1 MGPRTVATLLEFE
14 RNVIPVVNSLRELR
28 SRARGRDGEPAGG
41 ATAGSDEEIRFAV
54 DALRTAVENLHG
66 LMPEQQIAATC
77 ENLRAWQ
84 EAGCEGVPQFD
95 STRDAVPAP
104 EDGEAAAFVGPVTL
118 PNSDRHDVHIEAFS
132 VIRQDPDST
141 PLLQA
146 TYPHPKAV
154 FQSTRLLSASRGLRE
169 GNCVVFFP
177 ENIPAAT
184 RCTDQNFAWFFFNR
198 HTEIYAH
205 TLAIT
210 ERLCGPGSPFTGEDE
225 LVSAEVDPED
235 TYQARCVWGY
245 LHDYFHHTGPR
256 PLDQHLAIKTTWRPG
271 LLEELKVDMK
281 SAIACF
287 EEEVPYGEIVF
298 EYILLERLFRYPAQP
313 EPLRNFDAGTGFA
326 LGTWLASQGLFTQD
340 DQGRRVLGAKARIV
354 ESVRELVRQIE
365 EIEAT
370 QDDAAYRSG
379 AVDFLFGTL
388 LRRPES
394 KPDRYGGPLAPLGL
408 WGTEVHV

>member
-1 MGPRTVATLLEFE
+1 MRARAVATLLEFE
-14 RNVIPVVNSLRELR
+14 RHVV
-28 SRARGRDGEPAGG
+28 P
-41 ATAGSDEEIRFAV
+41 AV
-54 DALRTAVENLHG
+54 DALRELRGRRHDTGRADGAPAVSAEEIHRAVDAVVTAVEKLRG
-66 LMPEQQIAATC
+66 LMPEAQIASTRR
-77 ENLRAWQ
+77 ELRAWQ
-84 EAGCEGVPQFD
+84 EAGCEGVPHFD
-95 STRDAVPAP
+95 GTRDAVPAP

-132 VIRQDPDST
+132 VVREDPEST
-141 PLLQA
+141 PRLQA
-146 TYPHPKAV
+146 DYPHPKAV

-198 HTEIYAH
+198 HTEIYAQ

-210 ERLCGPGSPFTGEDE
+210 ERLCGPGSPFAGETA
-225 LVSAEVDPED
+225 LVSADVDPET

-245 LHDYFHHTGPR
+245 MHDYFHHTGPR
-256 PLDQHLAIKTTWRPG
+256 PLDRHLAVKTTWRPG

-287 EEEVPYGEIVF
+287 EEDVPHGPLVF
-298 EYILLERLFRYPAQP
+298 EYIILERLFRYPAQP

-326 LGTWLASQGLFTQD
+326 LGTWLASKGLFTQD
-340 DQGRRVLGAKARIV
+340 GQGRRALGPKADIV
-354 ESVRELVRQIE
+354 ESVRELVGLIE
-365 EIEAT
+365 EIERNE
-370 QDDAAYRSG
+370 DDAVYKAG

-388 LRRPES
+388 LRRPEA
-394 KPDRYGGPLAPLGL
+394 KPDRYGGPLAPLAL
-408 WGTEVHV
+408 WGDEVRV